1 MMNDAYTIQLEEA
14 PAPEDFQFVFDA
26 LTEYNR
32 RYAPDI
38 DYRRLCIFIRDEQN
52 KIIGGLLGET
62 AWGWLH
68 VSILWLS
75 EGLRRQGYGSRLLA
89 MTEAEALARGCHS
102 AHLDTMDFQALP
114 FYQKHGYLV
123 YGQLDDFPIGHSR
136 YFMRKKLTS

>member
-1 MMNDAYTIQLEEA
+1 MANTYTIQLEDE

-32 RYAPDI
+32 HYAPDI
-38 DYRRLCIFIRDEQN
+38 GYRPLCLFIRDAQN
-52 KIIGGLLGET
+52 NIIGGLLGET

-75 EGLRRQGYGSRLLA
+75 EGLRGQGYGSRLLA
-89 MTEAEALARGCHS
+89 MAEAEALIRDCHS

-123 YGQLDDFPIGHSR
+123 FGQLDDFPIGHSR
-136 YFMRKKLTS
+136 YFLRKKLSR

>member
-1 MMNDAYTIQLEEA
+1 MADTYTIQLEDE

-26 LTEYNR
+26 LTEYNLA
-32 RYAPDI
+32 YAPDVA
-38 DYRRLCIFIRDEQN
+38 YRRLCLFIRDEQN
-52 KIIGGLLGET
+52 NLVGGLLGET

-75 EGLRRQGYGSRLLA
+75 EGLRGQGYGSRLLA
-89 MTEAEALARGCHS
+89 MAEAEALIRSCHS

-123 YGQLDDFPIGHSR
+123 FGQLDDFPIGHSR
-136 YFMRKKLTS
+136 YFLRKKLNH

>member
-1 MMNDAYTIQLEEA
+1 MADSYTIHLEDE
-14 PAPEDFQFVFDA
+14 PAPEDFQFVFDS

-32 RYAPDI
+32 LYAPDI
-38 DYRRLCIFIRDEQN
+38 DYRRLCLFIRDEQKN
-52 KIIGGLLGET
+52 IIGGLLGET

-75 EGLRRQGYGSRLLA
+75 EGLRGQGYGSRLLA
-89 MTEAEALARGCHS
+89 MAEAEALIRGCHS
-102 AHLDTMDFQALP
+102 VHLDTMSFQALP

-136 YFMRKKLTS
+136 YFLRKRLSR

>member
-1 MMNDAYTIQLEEA
+1 MADTYTIQLEDE
-14 PAPEDFQFVFDA
+14 PKPEDFQFVFDA

-32 RYAPDI
+32 AYAPDI
-38 DYRRLCIFIRDEQN
+38 DYRRLCLFIRDEQN
-52 KIIGGLLGET
+52 NIIGGLLGET

-75 EGLRRQGYGSRLLA
+75 DDLRGQGYGSRLLA
-89 MTEAEALARGCHS
+89 MAEAEALIRGCHS

-136 YFMRKKLTS
+136 YFLRKKLSR